1 MSKILVLDIETMP
14 AISYHWQL
22 FDVNI
27 SLDQLI
33 TPSRIYAV
41 GAKWVGQPDVYYFEA
56 KRPSQQKRML
66 KAVHKLLMEADAVVT
81 YNGERF
87 DLPWLL
93 GEFAK
98 YGLPPPP
105 PPTSID
111 LIKTVKKFKLQSNK
125 LQYALTYFGLGSKVD
140 TGGFQLWREVYE
152 GSPEARELM
161 QTYCIGD
168 VHGEEALYGKLRPYI
183 ENHPYLGPAKV
194 DHICSLCGSKSH
206 KRGERRSK
214 FYAVDR
220 MQCTNKACGHWDKG
234 PRRKL

>member
-14 AISYHWQL
+14 AVSYHWRL
-22 FDVNI
+22 FDENI

-41 GAKWVGQPDVYYFEA
+41 GAKWVGQPEVFYFEA
-56 KRPSQQKRML
+56 KKPSQQKKML
-66 KAVHKLLMEADAVVT
+66 TEVHKLLLEADAVVT
-81 YNGERF
+81 YNGEQF
-87 DLPWLL
+87 DLPRLL

-98 YGLPPPP
+98 YKLPPPP

-111 LIKTVKKFKLQSNK
+111 LIKTVRKFKLQSNK
-125 LQYALTYFGLGSKVD
+125 LQYALQYFGLGTKVD
-140 TGGFQLWREVYE
+140 TGGFELWRDVFE
-152 GSPEARELM
+152 GSEEAMELM
-161 QTYCIGD
+161 KVYCIGD
-168 VHGEEALYGKLRPYI
+168 VVKEEALYTHIKAYI
-183 ENHPYLGPAKV
+183 DNHPYLGVAKM
-194 DHICSLCGSKSH
+194 DHVCSLCGSKSH

-220 MQCTNKACGHWDKG
+220 MQCSNKKCGHWDKG